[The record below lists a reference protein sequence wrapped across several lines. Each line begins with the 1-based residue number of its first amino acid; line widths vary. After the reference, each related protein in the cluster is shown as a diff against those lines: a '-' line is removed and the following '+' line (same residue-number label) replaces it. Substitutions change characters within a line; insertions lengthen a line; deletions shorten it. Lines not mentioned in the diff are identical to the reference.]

1 MLNSVNRV
9 VKKDSKTL
17 IIITASLLVFVVA
30 ALVIYTK
37 IKDNYLGQDN
47 NSSQENRD
55 DLSSYENDLLSD
67 FPIYPG
73 ATEESSYTT
82 EGDNKATSIVWKT
95 DDSISEVSYF
105 YNKELEMGGWEITSI
120 IENENSTTLSFTR
133 GESYGFVGIGKGEGD
148 ITIISV
154 TIGERVE

>member
-1 MLNSVNRV
+1 M

-17 IIITASLLVFVVA
+17 IIIAAVLIVFVGG
-30 ALVIYTK
+30 ALIIYAKTK
-37 IKDNYLGQDN
+37 SSYLGQDKN
-47 NSSQENRD
+47 TSQEYRD
-55 DLSSYENDLLSD
+55 ELKSKENDLLSD

-73 ATEESSYTT
+73 TTEESSYTT

-95 DDSISEVSYF
+95 DDSISEVSTF
-105 YNKELEMGGWEITSI
+105 YNKELEMGGWEITSK

-133 GESYGFVGIGKGEGD
+133 GERYGFVGIGKGEGD
-148 ITIISV
+148 FTIISV